1 MERFDGLRPAR
12 LKVGIISAGR
22 VGTALGVALQRA
34 DHVVV
39 ACSAISHA
47 SRRRA
52 QRRLP
57 DTPVLPPLDVAAS
70 AELLLLAV
78 TDSELAGLVSGLAA
92 TSAVRPQTIVAHTSG
107 ANGIG
112 ILAPLAQQ
120 GCIPLA
126 IHPAMTFT
134 GSDEDISRLPD
145 TCFGITAA
153 DDVGYAIG
161 QSLVLEMG
169 GEPFCVREDAR
180 ILYHAALAH
189 ASNHIVTVLADAL
202 EALRAALS
210 GGELLGQQTVDDQPG
225 GIVERIVGPLAR
237 AALENTLQRGQ
248 AALTGPVA
256 RGDAAAVAD
265 HLAARGR
272 RRSAGPGIP
281 DKRAADRAARTR
293 PRGCR
298 RGFDGMTIPAFH
310 PGELNVYSA
319 PGDVAD
325 VSRALRL
332 TGRRVMLVPTMG
344 ALHEGHLA
352 LVRAA
357 KRVPGSVV
365 VVSIFVNPM
374 QFGAGE
380 DLDAYPRTPD
390 DDLAQ
395 LRAEGVEIA
404 FTPTTAA
411 MYPDGLRTTVQPGPL
426 AAELEG
432 GPRPTHFAG
441 VLTVVLK
448 LLQIVRPDRVFF
460 GEKDYQQLVLI
471 RQLVADFNLDVA
483 VVGVPTVREADGL
496 AMSSRN
502 RYLDPAQRAAAVA
515 LSAALTAAAHAA
527 TAGAQAALD
536 AARAVLDA
544 APGVAVDYLELRD
557 IGLGP
562 MPLNGSGRLLV
573 AARLGTTRLLDN
585 IAIEIGTFAGTDR
598 PDGYR
603 AILESHWRN

>member
-210 GGELLGQQTVDDQPG
+210 GGGTARPTNRRRPAGRDRG
-225 GIVERIVGPLAR
+225 AHRR
-237 AALENTLQRGQ
+237 AAGQ
-248 AALTGPVA
+248 SGAGEH
-256 RGDAAAVAD
+256 AAAGTGRAHRTGRPVAD
-265 HLAARGR
+265 HLAA
-272 RRSAGPGIP
+272 
-281 DKRAADRAARTR
+281 
-293 PRGCR
+293 
-298 RGFDGMTIPAFH
+298 
-310 PGELNVYSA
+310 L
-319 PGDVAD
+319 AD
-325 VSRALRL
+325 VDAALAQAYRINALR
-332 TGRRVMLVPTMG
+332 T
-344 ALHEGHLA
+344 
-352 LVRAA
+352 
-357 KRVPGSVV
+357 
-365 VVSIFVNPM
+365 
-374 QFGAGE
+374 
-380 DLDAYPRTPD
+380 
-390 DDLAQ
+390 
-395 LRAEGVEIA
+395 
-404 FTPTTAA
+404 
-411 MYPDGLRTTVQPGPL
+411 
-426 AAELEG
+426 
-432 GPRPTHFAG
+432 
-441 VLTVVLK
+441 
-448 LLQIVRPDRVFF
+448 
-460 GEKDYQQLVLI
+460 
-471 RQLVADFNLDVA
+471 
-483 VVGVPTVREADGL
+483 
-496 AMSSRN
+496 
-502 RYLDPAQRAAAVA
+502 AQRAHAPADVVEV
-515 LSAALTAAAHAA
+515 LTA
-527 TAGAQAALD
+527 
-536 AARAVLDA
+536 
-544 APGVAVDYLELRD
+544 
-557 IGLGP
+557 
-562 MPLNGSGRLLV
+562 
-573 AARLGTTRLLDN
+573 
-585 IAIEIGTFAGTDR
+585 
-598 PDGYR
+598 
-603 AILESHWRN
+603 